1 MGTISQ
7 LLKAQTPVRL
17 LPDIAAGEWRSP
29 GHKIG
34 LALCDT
40 RDDKIHG

>member
-1 MGTISQ
+1 MGTIRQ

-17 LPDIAAGEWRSP
+17 LPDIAADEWRSP
-29 GHKIG
+29 SHRIG
-34 LALCDT
+34 LGLCHT

>member
-1 MGTISQ
+1 MGTIPQ

-17 LPDIAAGEWRSP
+17 LPGIAAVKWRSP
-29 GHKIG
+29 SHRIG
-34 LALCDT
+34 LGLCDT